1 MTATAE
7 RSIEGLKYDRYIEVE
22 GTTYHATANGP
33 SFYNGLGQ
41 FRLREVNESSELH
54 GGIFKDGGLAVTANR
69 FGGNGLGSFSMLPP
83 DLFVA
88 FGQMCADPD
97 FREVVAAVRSEQA
110 VPA

>member
-7 RSIEGLKYDRYIEVE
+7 RSIEGLKYERYIDVD

-41 FRLREVNESSELH
+41 FRLRQVNESPELH
-54 GGIFKDGGLAVTANR
+54 GGIFKDGGVAVTASR
-69 FGGNGLGSFSMLPP
+69 TGGNGLGSFSSMPT

-88 FGQMCADPD
+88 FGEMCADPD
-97 FREVVAAVRSEQA
+97 FREVVEAVKVEDA